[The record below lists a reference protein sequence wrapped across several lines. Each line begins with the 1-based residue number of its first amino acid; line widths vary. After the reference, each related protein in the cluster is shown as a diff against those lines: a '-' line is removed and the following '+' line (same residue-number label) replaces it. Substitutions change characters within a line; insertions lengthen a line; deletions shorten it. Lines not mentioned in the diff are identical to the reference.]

1 MKTFLVSWFSFNSY
15 ISVFFSI
22 SNLVLVSGQCQSDQ
36 RQLLLEFKSSF
47 NSTFTSP
54 GKMMKWNQTSDCCSW
69 DGVSCDDG
77 GHVIGLDLSNGIIVG
92 AIDNS
97 SSLFRLQHLQRLN
110 LASNLFINAFP
121 SGFEKLE
128 NLCYLNL
135 SNAGFTG
142 QIPVEIS
149 RLTRLVTLDLSVIL
163 FQRSLELEMLVQ
175 NLTRLRFL
183 YLDGVNISATG
194 NKWCRALSPLTE
206 LQVLSMSD
214 CCLSGPMDSSLS
226 KLRSLSVI
234 RLDHNNLSGLVPPF
248 LSEFPNLTSL
258 HLNDNDLSGRL
269 PEEIFQIPTLQA
281 LDLSNNK

>member
-1 MKTFLVSWFSFNSY
+1 
-15 ISVFFSI
+15 I

-110 LASNLFINAFP
+110 LAFNLFINAF
-121 SGFEKLE
+121 STGFEKLE
-128 NLCYLNL
+128 NLSYLNL

-206 LQVLSMSD
+206 LQALSMSD
-214 CCLSGPMDSSLS
+214 CCLSGLMDSSLS

-234 RLDHNNLSGLVPPF
+234 RLDHNNLSG
-248 LSEFPNLTSL
+248 
-258 HLNDNDLSGRL
+258 
-269 PEEIFQIPTLQA
+269 
-281 LDLSNNK
+281 